1 MTHIAISPDFRP
13 AANGVLNSLMLP
25 KAPAETRVVVAMSGG
40 VDSSVVAGMLKR
52 EGYDVVGIT
61 LQLYDHGEAVRRKGA
76 CCAGQDIHDARQVA
90 ARLGIPHYVL
100 NYQERFRKA
109 VIQPFADSY
118 VAGQTPIPCIA
129 CNQSIKFKDLLE
141 TARDLSADVMATGHY
156 VASRLGQRGWE
167 MRRAVDEERDQ
178 SHFLFTT
185 TREQLDFLRFPLGD
199 LRKEETRRL
208 AADLG
213 LSIAA
218 KPDSQDICFV
228 PTGRYTQ
235 IVEKLHPGAAEPGD
249 IVHIDGRV
257 LGTHEG
263 IIHYTIGQRRGLG
276 VAEGAPLFVLK
287 LDPERRAVIV
297 GPREALKTHIV
308 MLRDVNWLGDG
319 ALGDIPAT
327 GLDVWARV
335 RSSQKP
341 QPATLL
347 AGEGGVHVRLHQGED
362 GIAPGQ
368 ACVFYETADSRSR
381 VLGGGWITRTARE

>member
-1 MTHIAISPDFRP
+1 
-13 AANGVLNSLMLP
+13 
-25 KAPAETRVVVAMSGG
+25 
-40 VDSSVVAGMLKR
+40 
-52 EGYDVVGIT
+52 
-61 LQLYDHGEAVRRKGA
+61 
-76 CCAGQDIHDARQVA
+76 
-90 ARLGIPHYVL
+90 VL
-100 NYQERFRKA
+100 NYQERFRAA
-109 VIQPFADSY
+109 VIKPFADSY
-118 VAGQTPIPCIA
+118 VAGQTPIPCVA

-156 VASRLGQRGWE
+156 VASRLGPRGWE
-167 MRRAVDEERDQ
+167 MHRAADEERDQ
-178 SHFLFTT
+178 SHFLFAT
-185 TREQLDFLRFPLGD
+185 TREQLDFLRFPLGT

-208 AADLG
+208 ASELG
-213 LSIAA
+213 LAIAD

-249 IVHIDGRV
+249 IVHLDGRV
-257 LGTHEG
+257 LGQHNG

-276 VAEGAPLFVLK
+276 VAEGAPLFVLR

-297 GPREALKTHIV
+297 GPREALKTHRV

-319 ALGDIPAT
+319 TLADIPAA

-341 QPATLL
+341 QPATVF
-347 AGEGGVHVRLHQGED
+347 AGDGAVRVRLHRGED

-368 ACVFYETADSRSR
+368 ACVFYETEDSQAR
-381 VLGGGWITRTARE
+381 VLGGGWITRTAPE